1 MSSFASKYPAVRLAA
16 ALTLSTSLA
25 VSTAFP
31 AGAEPRNPS
40 DTEIAQATTEAG
52 QAEGRVS
59 ALVSSVSE
67 SDAEISQLE
76 MEMGGLRESV
86 NKALVDYH
94 DAETSAEQAREGVK
108 RARAKLDQTQSEIE
122 EAQKVLDE
130 ISRSEYRRQ
139 GGNNRGVSELAG
151 AETSEDALD
160 RQTFKRVNAEKQ
172 RETVEK
178 LDKLRTE
185 QANEESRLREAR
197 NIAEDR
203 EKIAKEKKDEAE
215 SRIED
220 TSKQLDENI
229 RKRAELVAE
238 RDRAQRELDKAR
250 GTVSALESDRKEYQ
264 DYIKAEEER
273 KKAEEAAKAAEAVKQ
288 KALEEQRAKEEAAR
302 KAKRE
307 AEAAQKAQAE
317 AEAKKAA
324 DEKAEAEKKA
334 AAAKKAEAQKRLE
347 AAEKAAEAAKAKV
360 EQEAE
365 KADEAKQ
372 AQDASEDKSTEAAAA
387 LIEAS
392 QPDHTSLEGNGGGN
406 AIQNPEG
413 TQASGNEAVD
423 SVQVETNES
432 VSEQAS
438 ETVSDGSRSSQI
450 ETVIS
455 RAMSQL
461 GVPYAWGG
469 GNANGPTRGIR
480 DGGVADSYG
489 DYNKVGFDCSGLV
502 VYAFA
507 GVGIALPHY
516 TGYQYQRGTK
526 VAPANMQ
533 RGDLIFYGPNAE
545 QHVAIYL
552 GDGQMIEAPQSGSTV
567 QISPVRWSGMS
578 PYVVRMI

>member
-1 MSSFASKYPAVRLAA
+1 MAA
-16 ALTLSTSLA
+16 ALTLATSLA
-25 VSTAFP
+25 IGTAFP
-31 AGAEPRNPS
+31 AGAQPRNPS
-40 DTEIAQATTEAG
+40 DTEIASANQQAG
-52 QAEGRVS
+52 QAEGKVS
-59 ALVSSVSE
+59 SLVSSVSR
-67 SDAEISQLE
+67 SDAAITQLE

-94 DAETSAEQAREGVK
+94 DAVTSAEQAREGVK
-108 RARAKLDQTQSEIE
+108 RARAELDKTQAKIE
-122 EAQKVLDE
+122 AAQRVLDE

-139 GGNNRGVSELAG
+139 GGNNQGVSEIAG
-151 AETSEDALD
+151 TETTEDALD

-172 RETVEK
+172 REHVEK

-203 EKIAKEKKDEAE
+203 EETAKSKKEEAE
-215 SRIED
+215 SRIQD
-220 TSKQLDENI
+220 TSKQLDENT
-229 RKRAELVAE
+229 RKRAELVAQ
-238 RDRAQRELDKAR
+238 RDKAKRELDQAR

-273 KKAEEAAKAAEAVKQ
+273 KKAEEAAKAAEAVRQ
-288 KALEEQRAKEEAAR
+288 KALEEQRAKEEAA
-302 KAKRE
+302 K
-307 AEAAQKAQAE
+307 QAQAE
-317 AEAKKAA
+317 AEAAHKAQVEAEAKAAA
-324 DEKAEAEKKA
+324 DEKAKADKKA
-334 AAAKKAEAQKRLE
+334 AQAKQAEAKKKLE
-347 AAEKAAEAAKAKV
+347 AAKKAAEAAKAKA
-360 EQEAE
+360 EEETSKAADAKEA
-365 KADEAKQ
+365 Q
-372 AQDASEDKSTEAAAA
+372 STSEDKSTEAAAA

-392 QPDHTSLEGNGGGN
+392 QPEHTSLDGNGGGN
-406 AIQNPEG
+406 TVQNPEG
-413 TQASGNEAVD
+413 QSTSGNEAVD
-423 SVQVETNES
+423 SVEVATNES
-432 VSEQAS
+432 VSAEAS
-438 ETVSDGSRSSQI
+438 ETVTSGSRSAQI

-502 VYAFA
+502 IYAFA

-516 TGYQYQRGTK
+516 TGYQYQHGTK
-526 VAPANMQ
+526 VDPSQMQ

-567 QISPVRWSGMS
+567 QVSPVRWSGMTQ
-578 PYVVRMI
+578 YVVRLI